1 MIFRTSQGGI
11 CIHPLEGILI
21 CPHLL
26 LPGEKSIDS
35 LPWKMMIAGLF
46 HDEWMGRCDISYWKF
61 GGSFQLVILVS
72 GWWFQIF
79 LIFTPTWGRF
89 PFWLIFVKWVETTNQ
104 YQFSGAYWCHCETP
118 KKSSIH
124 VAPGPWKSHI
134 PTRIPA
140 ALPRDE
146 MRQQVRS
153 EKVELYKERGFQCGS
168 EKTITRWWF

>member
-1 MIFRTSQGGI
+1 M
-11 CIHPLEGILI
+11 
-21 CPHLL
+21 
-26 LPGEKSIDS
+26 DS
-35 LPWKMMIAGLF
+35 LALKDDDLFGLF

-134 PTRIPA
+134 PTHIPA

-168 EKTITRWWF
+168 EKTITRCMVVLNICYVHPYLGKISNLTSIFQLGWNHQPE